1 MLPFLAEAT
10 DRAIP
15 RIGTPGRH
23 CLPAAVLAAVSIA
36 LLTSCAGGSIDVGA
50 RQQAMDIRQQMT
62 TDDRHIASVA
72 LQIAM
77 ERRDDNVA
85 STWTNGMS
93 GNHGAVVPRH
103 TYRSGAGAFCRRY
116 DEVVTVAGVS
126 ATFAHTAC
134 RDGAGRWATVT

>member
-1 MLPFLAEAT
+1 MLPFMAEST

-15 RIGTPGRH
+15 RVGKPNRR
-23 CLPAAVLAAVSIA
+23 CLPAGVLAAAAIA
-36 LLTSCAGGSIDVGA
+36 LLTSCAGGPIGIGGS
-50 RQQAMDIRQQMT
+50 QAVDIRQQMT

-72 LQIAM
+72 MQIAM
-77 ERRDDNVA
+77 ERRDDNVP

-126 ATFAHTAC
+126 ATFARTAC
-134 RDGAGRWATVT
+134 RDGAGRWTTIT

>member
-1 MLPFLAEAT
+1 MLPFMAEAT

-15 RIGTPGRH
+15 RIGVPGRH
-23 CLPAAVLAAVSIA
+23 CLPAVVLAAAAIA
-36 LLTSCAGGSIDVGA
+36 LLTSCAGGPVVVGA
-50 RQQAMDIRQQMT
+50 RQAMDIRQQMT
-62 TDDRHIASVA
+62 TDDQHIASVA

-103 TYRSGAGAFCRRY
+103 TYRSGAGDFCRRY

-126 ATFAHTAC
+126 ATFAQTAC